1 MATFDDVKSWV
12 SNATM
17 SDIEALMDIVKV
29 RRNLIGLQ
37 VGFSFKAGDRVWFD
51 AGNRGIIKGKFI
63 KQNQK
68 NAKVLS
74 DNGMTWTV
82 SPHLL
87 HADKTVVAAAP
98 AAPVKTVPH
107 YIVK

>member
-12 SNATM
+12 SSASM
-17 SDIEALMDIVKV
+17 QDIENLMGIVKV

-51 AGNRGIIKGKFI
+51 AGNRGIIRGQFV

-68 NAKVLS
+68 NAKVKA
-74 DNGMTWTV
+74 DNGVTWTV

-87 HADKTVVAAAP
+87 NAEKP
-98 AAPVKTVPH
+98 APVPATP
-107 YIVK
+107 